1 MERTSSGAFVRHG
14 DNLDAEEGKL
24 GDRSAAELVAWAAEG
39 DRAAWDTLVERYTG
53 LVWSVARAHDLPH
66 PDAADVVQTSWLR
79 LVENLHRL
87 RQPERVGAWLA
98 STARNECLRLLRRST
113 RERPTEFSYEQ
124 LHHATEQSAE
134 AATLDRMG
142 CTLVLEALGDLSE
155 RCRTLLRMLAATPAP
170 SYADVAGALD
180 MPVGS
185 IGPTRARCLDR
196 LRSGL
201 AARDAVTGHHDS
213 E

>member
-1 MERTSSGAFVRHG
+1 MRHG
-14 DNLDAEEGKL
+14 DDWHVEEGKL
-24 GDRSAAELVAWAAEG
+24 GDRSAAELVAWAADG
-39 DRAAWDTLVERYTG
+39 DRAAWDTLVDRYTG
-53 LVWSVARAHDLPH
+53 LVWSVARAHDLTH
-66 PDAADVVQTSWLR
+66 PDAADVVQTAWLR
-79 LVENLHRL
+79 LVENLDRL

-98 STARNECLRLLRRST
+98 STTRHECLRMVRRST

-124 LHHATEQSAE
+124 AERHATEPSAE
-134 AATLDRMG
+134 ATALDRVG
-142 CTLVLEALGDLSE
+142 CTLVLDALAELSE

-196 LRSGL
+196 LRGVL
-201 AARDAVTGHHDS
+201 AALDGPRGHHDG